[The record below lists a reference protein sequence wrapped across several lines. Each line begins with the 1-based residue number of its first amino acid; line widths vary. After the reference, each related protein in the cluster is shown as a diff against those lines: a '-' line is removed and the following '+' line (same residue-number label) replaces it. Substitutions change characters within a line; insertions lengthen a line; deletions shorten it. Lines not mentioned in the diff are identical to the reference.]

1 MLEQRKAQYRQS
13 MGHFKQVETTRERRE
28 TTQMHQE
35 EQHQK
40 AYAQYLWVVAA
51 DRKNAVSMSLL
62 LPLLCELVVV
72 HAVVRSGTSTDFC
85 CFPKM
90 YV

>member
-1 MLEQRKAQYRQS
+1 MRQEEARSRAVLEQRKAQYRQS

-51 DRKNAVSMSLL
+51 DRKNAVSMSFIVA
-62 LPLLCELVVV
+62 PVVRV
-72 HAVVRSGTSTDFC
+72 GCGARSGTQWHID
-85 CFPKM
+85 
-90 YV
+90 